1 MLRIGQLTTAY
12 HTSFI
17 LRGLDWIQK
26 RLGEEVEWKLFG
38 GGPAIVTSL
47 EKDELDLGY
56 IGLPPTMIGI
66 ERGVEIICVAGGHV
80 EGTVLVAKPQFK
92 SLDEM
97 NGNVKETLKQFT
109 SLGSPPRGSIH
120 DVIIRNLLRESGLE
134 DQVNVKNY
142 DWADFIPEAMVSGEI
157 DATVGTPPLAVL
169 CERAVKSRHVIPPGK
184 LWPYNPS
191 YGIVVKKTMLER
203 SHDKVGEFIKLHEE
217 ASNLL
222 RNSMDR
228 AAEIVAKVMR
238 VVDKDFILKAL
249 KVSPRY
255 CASLPEYYIDSTMRF
270 VPVLQR
276 MGYVKRSLS
285 REEIFDTSLV
295 EKVHREPPH
304 YMELTG

>member
-17 LRGLDWIQK
+17 LRGLRWVED
-26 RLGEEVEWKLFG
+26 RLGEEVEWRLFG
-38 GGPAIVTSL
+38 GGPPIVTAL

-80 EGTVLVAKPQFK
+80 EGTVFVAKPQFK

-109 SLGSPPRGSIH
+109 SLGSPPKGSIH
-120 DVIIRNLLRESGLE
+120 DVIIRNLLRENELE

-169 CERAVKSRHVIPPGK
+169 CERAVKSKHVMPPGR

-191 YGIVVKKTMLER
+191 YGIVVKKSMLQKRRET
-203 SHDKVGEFIKLHEE
+203 VLEFIRLHEE
-217 ASNLL
+217 ATNLM
-222 RNSMDR
+222 RREMGR
-228 AAEIVAKVMR
+228 AADVVVEVMG
-238 VVDKDFILKAL
+238 VVDKEFIIKAL
-249 KVSPRY
+249 KISPRY

-270 VPVLQR
+270 IPVLQR
-276 MGYVKRSLS
+276 MGYIKRSLS
-285 REEIFDTSLV
+285 KEEIFDTRLV
-295 EKVHREPPH
+295 QEIHPEPPH
-304 YMELTG
+304 YMEPIE

>member
-17 LRGLDWIQK
+17 LRGLRWIED
-26 RLGEEVEWKLFG
+26 RLGEEVEWRLFG
-38 GGPAIVTSL
+38 GGPPIVTAL

-66 ERGVEIICVAGGHV
+66 ERGVEIICVAGGHL
-80 EGTVLVAKPQFK
+80 EGTVFVAKPQFK

-97 NGNVKETLKQFT
+97 NGNVKEALKQFT
-109 SLGSPPRGSIH
+109 SLGSPPKGSIH
-120 DVIIRNLLRESGLE
+120 DVIVRNLLRENGLE

-169 CERAVKSRHVIPPGK
+169 CERAVKSKHVMPPGR

-191 YGIVVKKTMLER
+191 YGIVVKKSMLQKRRETVL
-203 SHDKVGEFIKLHEE
+203 KFIRLHEE
-217 ASNLL
+217 ATNLM
-222 RNSMDR
+222 RRDMGR
-228 AAEIVAKVMR
+228 AADVVVKVMG
-238 VVDKDFILKAL
+238 VVDKEFIIKAL
-249 KVSPRY
+249 KISPRY

-270 VPVLQR
+270 IPVLQR
-276 MGYVKRSLS
+276 MGYIKRFLS
-285 REEIFDTSLV
+285 KEEIFDTRLV
-295 EKVHREPPH
+295 QEIHPEPPH
-304 YMELTG
+304 YMEPIE